1 MSGFP
6 VFHNAICLSL
16 KTLDSHFRYPQR
28 WPATARIRAGIMILP
43 AEVSVVSSTS
53 FFSAFASGRLLTLA
67 RKLPGRFFAVLS
79 LLAVLSVL
87 AAIPVLNL
95 LTLGMLID
103 PQRRV
108 ALSGRFRDGFP
119 LLRIAPQAGW
129 MLLATLLVSLP
140 IRLQAARVHNAA
152 VILGNKH
159 PTVNQMRGFLTV
171 LQIICGVHLLCF
183 LLNGCRPLLLLR
195 PLRNLLSGLRQLAT
209 RSGRATLSSNLDNTL
224 QLIAP
229 VRHVMIGV
237 RAFSGGLIWLFL
249 PTTMMVACSAP
260 NISGPAFAII
270 SALGFLLMIPVA
282 AWLPYL
288 QIHQAVEGRFAAIFE
303 VGKVRETI
311 RRAPFSWMLTTLL
324 LYLLTIPLYLGQIRL
339 PAEDS
344 LLLLTP
350 VSILLIYPA
359 RLLTSWAW
367 YRGNRPEKSAARWW
381 HRLLRLGMLPPL
393 TICSGLIFLTP
404 YISQAGRFAPYEN
417 QAYLGPVPQ
426 LFRDSFALPP
436 GRVPILQ
443 QHSDDNSE
451 VQGSDDQEGQEQP
464 RKGSK

>member
-1 MSGFP
+1 MLRTETP
-6 VFHNAICLSL
+6 
-16 KTLDSHFRYPQR
+16 
-28 WPATARIRAGIMILP
+28 
-43 AEVSVVSSTS
+43 VVSSTS
-53 FFSAFASGRLLTLA
+53 FFSAVSPERLLA
-67 RKLPGRFFAVLS
+67 RVWKLSSRFFAMLS
-79 LLAVLSVL
+79 LLTVLSVL

-108 ALSGRFRDGFP
+108 AGSGRLRDGFP
-119 LLRIAPQAGW
+119 LLRIAPQAGYL
-129 MLLATLLVSLP
+129 LLATLLLCLP

-152 VILGNKH
+152 VILGNNH
-159 PTVNQMRGFLTV
+159 ETVRQMLGFLTV
-171 LQIICGVHLLCF
+171 LQLACGLHLLCF
-183 LLNGCRPLLLLR
+183 LLNGCRPLLLFR
-195 PLRNLLSGLRQLAT
+195 PLRNLLNGMRLVCT
-209 RSGRATLSSNLDNTL
+209 TSGRTTLSRNLDSTVE
-224 QLIAP
+224 LIAP
-229 VRHVMIGV
+229 LRHVMIGF
-237 RAFSGGLIWLFL
+237 RAFFGGLVWLIL
-249 PTTMMVACSAP
+249 PTTMMVASSAP
-260 NISGPAFAII
+260 NISGPVFALI

-288 QIHQAVEGRFAAIFE
+288 QIHQAVEGRFTAIFE
-303 VGKVRETI
+303 VSKVRETI

-381 HRLLRLGMLPPL
+381 HRLLRLSMLPPL

-426 LFRDSFALPP
+426 LFRERFALPT
-436 GRVPILQ
+436 GRVPVLPTGPGPVQSSAHVPVLPAGRAPVLQ
-443 QHSDDNSE
+443 QDFQDNAEVHRSD
-451 VQGSDDQEGQEQP
+451 QQEGQE
-464 RKGSK
+464 